1 MISNPK
7 TSAPMTS
14 TDLVT
19 QLKTAREDL
28 RFKLKY
34 GGGDVLNQIFP
45 ITAQQFNCP
54 DNCRRRHCRND
65 RLCYAKHPAGTDCS
79 AEGPSDFFEQM
90 AGNFAALLAMY
101 DLQHGGP
108 QEIDRQ
114 ALVYLIAFAA
124 KDMRKSVSV
133 QKTER
138 KRTAN
143 PRQRDL
149 TTE

>member
-1 MISNPK
+1 MISKPK

-14 TDLVT
+14 PDLVT
-19 QLKTAREDL
+19 QLKTVREDL

-34 GGGDVLNQIFP
+34 GGSDVLNQIFR

-54 DNCRRRHCRND
+54 DNCRRRHFRND

-79 AEGPSDFFEQM
+79 ADGPSDFFEQR
-90 AGNFAALLAMY
+90 ADNIATLLALY
-101 DLQHGGP
+101 DLQRGGP

-124 KDMRKSVSV
+124 KDMS
-133 QKTER
+133 KTL
-138 KRTAN
+138 N
-143 PRQRDL
+143 H
-149 TTE
+149 